1 MIRPLLFLV
10 CMLIGLLTLFSCS
23 KEYSCEG
30 PGCLI
35 SNQDSTRSCDS
46 SVCAD
51 QKEYIRAQID
61 GMQYCFSS
69 FWFNHDSSYNI
80 NYSADGMDQINMI
93 REDACKHLSIRFF
106 FTGTNLFHQ
115 PLPYIQPLD
124 NPQAPMGL
132 VELQL
137 VDLQNISSCEF
148 CPTDSVDYV
157 NWPFHGIQIQVSQ
170 IVNDTLVGSFSG
182 PVYTKTGK
190 SRMLSNG
197 EFRIRIIR

>member
-1 MIRPLLFLV
+1 MIRPLLLLV
-10 CMLIGLLTLFSCS
+10 SMLFGLLTLFSCS

-35 SNQDSTRSCDS
+35 SRQDSTITCDS
-46 SVCAD
+46 SVCED
-51 QKEYIRAQID
+51 QKEYIRAKID
-61 GMQYCFSS
+61 GKQYCFSS
-69 FWFNHDSSYNI
+69 FWFNQDSSHNI
-80 NYSADGMDQINMI
+80 NYTANGMDQINMI

-106 FTGTNLFHQ
+106 FTGTDLFHQ
-115 PLPYIQPLD
+115 ALPYIQPLD
-124 NPQAPMGL
+124 NPAAPMGM

-137 VDLQNISSCEF
+137 VDLQNISTCEF
-148 CPTDSVDYV
+148 CATDSVDYV
-157 NWPFHGIQIQVSQ
+157 NWPFNGIQIQVSQ
-170 IVNDTLVGSFSG
+170 IVNDTLAGSFSG